1 MTAEPGPAEPRPT
14 VPRARP
20 ASEASAFSP
29 VDPGGRVEP
38 GATRWP
44 AAFTAE
50 ITAAVRFERRIA
62 LKTLAVLA
70 ALAVLFVL
78 RALYLS

>member
-1 MTAEPGPAEPRPT
+1 MTAEPGRPAGPRPT
-14 VPRARP
+14 VPQARP
-20 ASEASAFSP
+20 ASEASP
-29 VDPGGRVEP
+29 VDPGARVEP
-38 GATRWP
+38 GDTRRP

-50 ITAAVRFERRIA
+50 IFAAVRFERRIA